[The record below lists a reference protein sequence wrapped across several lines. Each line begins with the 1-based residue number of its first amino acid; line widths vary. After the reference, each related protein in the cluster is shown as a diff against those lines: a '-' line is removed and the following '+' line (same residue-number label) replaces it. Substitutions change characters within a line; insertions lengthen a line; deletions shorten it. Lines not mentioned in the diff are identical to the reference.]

1 MCSVP
6 LSPTFSTP
14 GPGQQI
20 TQIWT
25 PALPHSGLQ
34 APRDAFLERIS
45 LHPFSCPVSYKESAH
60 LSGFHAMLTATEM
73 ASHLVGGGCVAGD

>member
-20 TQIWT
+20 HRFGPPLFPTLVSRHHEM
-25 PALPHSGLQ
+25 P
-34 APRDAFLERIS
+34 FLERIS
-45 LHPFSCPVSYKESAH
+45 LQPFSCSVSYKESAH

-73 ASHLVGGGCVAGD
+73 AFHLVGGGCVAGD